1 MSKFEE
7 YLAAHPGRPLYLT
20 EICAAT
26 SIAERTLRA
35 ACEEHLGMGPIRY
48 LALRLLIP
56 EQVAH
61 LFRDDA
67 ARPFRLIVARHSD

>member
-1 MSKFEE
+1 L
-7 YLAAHPGRPLYLT
+7 YRRPRLPILV
-20 EICAAT
+20 
-26 SIAERTLRA
+26 ER
-35 ACEEHLGMGPIRY
+35 M
-48 LALRLLIP
+48 LIP